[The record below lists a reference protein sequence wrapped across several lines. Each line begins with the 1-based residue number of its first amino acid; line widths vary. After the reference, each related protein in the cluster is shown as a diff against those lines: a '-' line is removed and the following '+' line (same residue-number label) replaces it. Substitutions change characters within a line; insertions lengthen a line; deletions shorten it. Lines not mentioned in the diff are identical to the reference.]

1 MELQFE
7 PVDERL
13 CDCGDCRYCDAFL
26 SSEDDY
32 QGTCT
37 RCNGAGCTKCE
48 E

>member
-1 MELQFE
+1 MENE
-7 PVDERL
+7 ERL
-13 CDCGDCRYCDAFL
+13 CDCGDCKYCDAFL

-32 QGTCT
+32 QTKDYICS